1 MELKY
6 IILSILLIKINVV
19 ICSCPQIIPI
29 LTTLTYFSCEKMQVS
44 QQERGVNFLSD
55 YSTNIFKITTT
66 GWYRLI
72 GKMNQDYLLIQSRNS
87 NDQNI
92 IKIVYNPIKM
102 QIECQIFNNILSPKD
117 ISQYLKIYLQDKWFF
132 IRIGIN
138 LLDQINQQS
147 YIYYTIFYEEKSYI
161 TQDLVTNSKISKFDN
176 NNFEYFFGSKSYY
189 PQSRSCAVSKQVIAF
204 LGQANDSSQGPIQEI
219 SQFEMFLLP
228 IQKLQ
233 LNFLMASQKDFIYNL
248 KDSQTTCFYKYNIKY
263 PYYDF
268 TPESFFYLCNIID
281 LQELSGIIIA
291 FDLKVSQNDQY
302 ASDGI
307 ITLASFCNIDNTR
320 EKFVQWY
327 SLGINQNSILYDNFF
342 NKQGQTYQG
351 FQYKLEENK
360 WHKIAI
366 FIQNKF
372 NQINRLFYLDGSLIS
387 TQNLYNII
395 SYQQMYLYL
404 KNQSLIGQQTKR
416 SIQFGVLKVYYGGLI
431 QECDYCG
438 LKINNQD
445 CLFCKSSNN
454 YLQQGQYFTC
464 NQSCDYPFNNLS
476 DSISLTCSFI
486 SQGKCDEKTGL
497 DKFFSTNCSCP
508 KSQYFDMQQNLC
520 LNCLNYCDSC
530 QNGNSCFP
538 NHPNSYKV
546 IGIQSPLFPNSNHLC
561 GSIGQN
567 NWIIKDQT
575 TSIKLNAV
583 INYILDEVELQTPYN
598 FNFPQFYDIMLGNQI
613 NSYPDINLFYS
624 GLQVFTGGFYY
635 INQNNE
641 DPCFLYINRQN
652 FTCIYP
658 KQGYALKNGVLISPN
673 DCNKNIQLNQPLYY
687 YNKYTMM
694 CQNSGITLPYCLN
707 IDISNKK
714 CTQCIDSQ
722 MDLQNNCSCPNGM
735 FLEKY
740 SLMCR
745 KCSSQCKSCSIK
757 EDNCLL
763 CQGNN
768 KTPPSCDCSLPNYYQ
783 DTNQNCQECASQCK
797 SCSQNQSFC
806 LSCSEGRINPPL
818 CYCNPILY
826 TNSYSDPITNECKK
840 KNCPYKC
847 LVCDHNNQC
856 FQCRGDRA
864 LPYCLCQQGYYD
876 DPFNQLEFCQKCEI
890 GLNFDENQQRCIG
903 VQSLIIHNEK
913 LDISSQLTN
922 TIDKNLEQY
931 YQQSQPQN
939 LIPNEGYE
947 YQTSNSIIPQRLFHN
962 SIQAQG
968 ISSNPEQKNNSLQQ
982 QQQMQQLN
990 PQIQQIEIEKQ
1001 QYNQQ
1006 LKYLDM
1012 LQQQLHQ
1019 HQLTLNG
1026 QYRGVDDDVK
1036 LFIDQLSASQLL
1048 KQQQLQN
1055 QQQQLL
1061 QQNQYEQ
1068 LMDPQQQNDLY
1079 NQQQQ
1084 INNSKMYNSLR
1095 QSNSS
1100 SAAAQSNK
1108 NYFTVNLIH
1117 EQVKKFQE
1125 KLNSENSK
1133 TQQQQSQSSKKS
1145 QDHAQRQNNQE
1156 IKQNEAGYQAQVNE
1170 NQEIQNHQGQLNA
1183 QNQLLILQQ
1192 QTPKYIYL
1200 NLDSLNSTHKKGS
1213 KNPATSKSA
1222 NNQKKIATPI
1232 KQTNKNQQISNKK
1245 ASQLSL
1251 SQNRHIQESQKSI
1264 SNRNSDHNLINPPP
1278 SKISST
1284 ATPLNEKQ
1292 DNKKSDEIKEE
1303 FLNQQ
1308 KLKILNNSNEK
1319 KKVVNSIFDSKKSY
1333 LDVRSS
1339 KGKEI
1344 AKQQAQQQ
1352 QIKQYLEQNIQIY
1365 SQNIY
1370 HNIDN
1375 LQQVNDIYGLNQN
1388 QNQTVDNQ
1396 ANAQKL
1402 FEQRQQQEL
1411 LQKNIQNHI
1420 QIQNQVSQKTNLS
1433 NRKPTQTMKASKSLP
1448 QFISQESLMNSAKER
1463 QNLEFISKA
1472 DKTMEIR
1479 SKDNSFAASSSH
1491 FQSKIASPYQVST
1504 VLNKHNQSTLSQFG
1518 QTNYFGIM
1526 TSPKTKLGE
1535 SQFYNKQ
1542 SILERNDFCLKH
1554 TGTHK
1559 KLLNLHYISEEMKE
1573 CSFSSSFF
1581 TNNMNKKCAIKHQNQ
1596 TARVQ
1601 QSLNPTVH
1609 KQAAQMKSSY
1619 SRLHN
1624 FKKEMG
1630 FIYEVQNQ
1638 YHQQENI
1645 SIKNN

>member
-1 MELKY
+1 MTSAQNNVFQIE
-6 IILSILLIKINVV
+6 SI
-19 ICSCPQIIPI
+19 
-29 LTTLTYFSCEKMQVS
+29 
-44 QQERGVNFLSD
+44 QEEQNEIDSLNNS
-55 YSTNIFKITTT
+55 
-66 GWYRLI
+66 
-72 GKMNQDYLLIQSRNS
+72 SRRFQNHGPMF
-87 NDQNI
+87 QNI
-92 IKIVYNPIKM
+92 DQQQANFSNYK
-102 QIECQIFNNILSPKD
+102 QHLRQ
-117 ISQYLKIYLQDKWFF
+117 Q
-132 IRIGIN
+132 
-138 LLDQINQQS
+138 QINQ
-147 YIYYTIFYEEKSYI
+147 IY
-161 TQDLVTNSKISKFDN
+161 QQ
-176 NNFEYFFGSKSYY
+176 
-189 PQSRSCAVSKQVIAF
+189 PQQ
-204 LGQANDSSQGPIQEI
+204 
-219 SQFEMFLLP
+219 
-228 IQKLQ
+228 
-233 LNFLMASQKDFIYNL
+233 
-248 KDSQTTCFYKYNIKY
+248 
-263 PYYDF
+263 
-268 TPESFFYLCNIID
+268 
-281 LQELSGIIIA
+281 
-291 FDLKVSQNDQY
+291 QY
-302 ASDGI
+302 
-307 ITLASFCNIDNTR
+307 
-320 EKFVQWY
+320 QQ
-327 SLGINQNSILYDNFF
+327 QNSNFTLS
-342 NKQGQTYQG
+342 NTNG
-351 FQYKLEENK
+351 
-360 WHKIAI
+360 
-366 FIQNKF
+366 
-372 NQINRLFYLDGSLIS
+372 NQLTPI
-387 TQNLYNII
+387 
-395 SYQQMYLYL
+395 QMYL
-404 KNQSLIGQQTKR
+404 K
-416 SIQFGVLKVYYGGLI
+416 
-431 QECDYCG
+431 
-438 LKINNQD
+438 
-445 CLFCKSSNN
+445 
-454 YLQQGQYFTC
+454 
-464 NQSCDYPFNNLS
+464 
-476 DSISLTCSFI
+476 
-486 SQGKCDEKTGL
+486 EKTA
-497 DKFFSTNCSCP
+497 F
-508 KSQYFDMQQNLC
+508 Q
-520 LNCLNYCDSC
+520 
-530 QNGNSCFP
+530 
-538 NHPNSYKV
+538 
-546 IGIQSPLFPNSNHLC
+546 
-561 GSIGQN
+561 
-567 NWIIKDQT
+567 
-575 TSIKLNAV
+575 
-583 INYILDEVELQTPYN
+583 
-598 FNFPQFYDIMLGNQI
+598 
-613 NSYPDINLFYS
+613 
-624 GLQVFTGGFYY
+624 
-635 INQNNE
+635 
-641 DPCFLYINRQN
+641 
-652 FTCIYP
+652 
-658 KQGYALKNGVLISPN
+658 
-673 DCNKNIQLNQPLYY
+673 NQPYHA
-687 YNKYTMM
+687 
-694 CQNSGITLPYCLN
+694 NSG
-707 IDISNKK
+707 
-714 CTQCIDSQ
+714 
-722 MDLQNNCSCPNGM
+722 
-735 FLEKY
+735 
-740 SLMCR
+740 
-745 KCSSQCKSCSIK
+745 
-757 EDNCLL
+757 
-763 CQGNN
+763 
-768 KTPPSCDCSLPNYYQ
+768 
-783 DTNQNCQECASQCK
+783 
-797 SCSQNQSFC
+797 
-806 LSCSEGRINPPL
+806 
-818 CYCNPILY
+818 
-826 TNSYSDPITNECKK
+826 
-840 KNCPYKC
+840 
-847 LVCDHNNQC
+847 
-856 FQCRGDRA
+856 
-864 LPYCLCQQGYYD
+864 
-876 DPFNQLEFCQKCEI
+876 
-890 GLNFDENQQRCIG
+890 
-903 VQSLIIHNEK
+903 SLIIHNEK
-913 LDISSQLTN
+913 LDISSQITN

-1100 SAAAQSNK
+1100 SAAASSNK